1 MRVIFGASALG
12 LGVALAACGTASGTA
27 ASKTSGAARSKTT
40 ASHISKVIPVSGGV
54 VSASAPNSGG
64 NMWVLAGSSAS
75 KGIFQVSTVSGK
87 TLESVSVSNGATGVA
102 QAPSGLLGIGVDS
115 GNAGSVQFRSG
126 TTGSAVSTV
135 ALSGP
140 VVGLA
145 SGGNGNDFYALIRV
159 GQAESVA
166 VVDPGQGK
174 VIATVPVSSH
184 ALAVVPAP
192 GGSDIYVL
200 SADGF
205 VDDIVVASGQVD
217 GHFPVGHSGYALAI
231 TQDGTTLYVLK
242 GQDPARNIAIVDT
255 ATESVR
261 KVIPAAAA
269 SVAVQLSQSQN
280 SLFDVVGTAHYGN
293 IQAISLS

>member
-1 MRVIFGASALG
+1 M
-12 LGVALAACGTASGTA
+12 AACGTASGA
-27 ASKTSGAARSKTT
+27 SASKSSGAARSTT
-40 ASHISKVIPVSGGV
+40 TTSPVTKVMPVSAGAL
-54 VSASAPNSGG
+54 SASAPNAGG
-64 NMWVLAGSSAS
+64 NMWVLAGSSTS
-75 KGIFQVSTVSGK
+75 KGIFEVSTVSGK
-87 TLESVSVSNGATGVA
+87 TLESVSVSKGATGIA
-102 QAPSGLLGIGVDS
+102 LAPSGLLGIGVGA

-140 VVGLA
+140 VVGIA

-159 GQAESVA
+159 GKAESVA

-174 VIATVPVSSH
+174 VVGNVPVSSH
-184 ALAVVPAP
+184 AVAVVPAP

-200 SADGF
+200 SADGY
-205 VDDIVVASGQVD
+205 VDDVVVASGQVD

-242 GQDPARNIAIVDT
+242 GQDPARNIAVVDT

-261 KVIPAAAA
+261 KVIPGAAA
-269 SVAVQLSQSQN
+269 SVAVQLSQSQ
-280 SLFDVVGTAHYGN
+280 STLFDVVGTAQYGN